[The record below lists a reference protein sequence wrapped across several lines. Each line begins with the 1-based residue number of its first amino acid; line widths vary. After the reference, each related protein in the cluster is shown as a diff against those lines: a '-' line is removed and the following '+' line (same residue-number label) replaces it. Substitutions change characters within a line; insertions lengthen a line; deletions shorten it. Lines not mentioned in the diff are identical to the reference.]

1 MTSTVEFLRHILPEE
16 GWRCGVVLKDD
27 GKRSQRFFKTNEEL
41 AAFCVAQSKP
51 GQHAYHAIATFK
63 TTANRKQ
70 ENVLALKCFPLDVD
84 VGDSKPYHTTAEAS
98 AALTDFIAAAGLP
111 EMLEIGSGSGGI
123 HAYIVLE
130 DAVSP
135 EVWKP
140 RAMAYKALCIELGF
154 KPDPTRTA
162 DSSSVLRPPGT
173 INYKHGL
180 VRPVTVLR
188 WAAPAALIDLPFKSL
203 KKINLDLHRPG
214 KTVLK
219 QVEHSRLI
227 DGAAAYSEIPSDA
240 DKVAAGCA
248 QIGHVRDVKGDV
260 PYDFW
265 LYALWTLH
273 FCTDGDNVGH
283 AWSIGHLRYS
293 FEETQGKLDQATS
306 PIKCETFAGLSPECA
321 ARCQACPWRGKITT
335 PLQIGRM
342 THAQEAPR
350 HGEAGDAGEADPHS
364 ETEELNGVESASSF
378 INDAHGLCFRTE
390 NKKGEP
396 QSILISSSPIHLVNI
411 NRGERG
417 ERDFSLNF
425 SIKRKFDTLQVEI
438 PTGVF
443 FSPRGMPEM
452 HRHGAV
458 IHDYDLMRKY
468 VRTAMDTY
476 NKQQQAAVRFD
487 QFGWKDDDT
496 SFLFGNH
503 LYKEGAIIT
512 AAGNPEIN
520 RRSRM
525 LGPRGGSLQAWSAAA
540 NSLFAEGC
548 EPHSFALCCA
558 FGAPL
563 MRFHSESEGGAIVN
577 LVSEASST
585 GKSTALEAVASVW
598 GELDGVRL
606 TDEDTR
612 VSRGILLGT
621 LGNLPCVFDE
631 LYKRD
636 PDVIRQFVITFTN
649 GRDKLRATGE
659 GTLRAPAGDW
669 QTILVLGSNQS
680 IVDIM
685 HAKNEEEA
693 QAFRVLEFGCE
704 QNFGGA
710 DGDKLRREL
719 KVNAGHAGDAYL
731 KYLLQPGMLT
741 TVKKELEDATTS
753 FRTDPKYGFHRQHRY
768 WVRALACAHVA
779 GRIVNKLG
787 ILAFSATR
795 VINWAAEHCK
805 ARAADEHT
813 GRRDYAH
820 VLNEAIYALYGAIL
834 VTDSEWKPQAA
845 CQVLVAPVPTKGFFA
860 RRVRE
865 NGRLWV
871 SRTWLNKWLVEHAI
885 NRTSFR
891 QDLIK
896 RGIIKNDSK
905 FVTLGAGTPHNVG
918 GQILTYEID
927 MHHAN
932 MMDALLAQEDML
944 PRAVIEEKPLADILK
959 FRRPKPSAFPSPP
972 PSSE

>member
-1 MTSTVEFLRHILPEE
+1 MTSTVAFLDAILPED

-27 GKRSQRFFKTNEEL
+27 GKRFQRFFKTNEEL
-41 AAFCVAQSKP
+41 AHFLLAQNQP
-51 GQHAYHAIATFK
+51 GQHVYHAIATFK
-63 TTANRKQ
+63 TPANRKQ
-70 ENVLALKCFPLDVD
+70 ENVFALKCFPLDVD
-84 VGDSKPYHTTAEAS
+84 VGDNKPYHTTAEAS
-98 AALTDFIAAAGLP
+98 AALTDFIAAAALP

-130 DAVSP
+130 DAVPP

-154 KPDPTRTA
+154 QPDPTRTA

-173 INYKHGL
+173 HNHKHGL
-180 VRPVTVLR
+180 VRPVMVMR
-188 WAAPAALIDLPFKSL
+188 WAAPAALIDLPFTRPIRL
-203 KKINLDLHRPG
+203 KTQTHRPG
-214 KTVLK
+214 PTTLK
-219 QVEHSRLI
+219 GTQHARLI

-240 DKVAAGCA
+240 NKVAAGCA
-248 QIGHVRDVKGDV
+248 QIGHVRDLKGDV
-260 PYDFW
+260 PYDLW

-273 FCTDGDNVGH
+273 FCTNGDDYGH
-283 AWSIGHLRYS
+283 DWSTGHPKYTE
-293 FEETQGKLDQATS
+293 EETQGKLDQATS

-321 ARCQACPWRGKITT
+321 ARCLACPWRTKVTT

-342 THAQEAPR
+342 IHAEKTQSD
-350 HGEAGDAGEADPHS
+350 GETGDAGEASSHA
-364 ETEELNGVESASSF
+364 ETTELNGVESASAF
-378 INDAHGLCFRTE
+378 INNAHGLFFRTE
-390 NKKGEP
+390 TKKGEP
-396 QSILISSSPIHLVNI
+396 QSLLISSSPIHLVNV

-425 SIKRKFDTLQVEI
+425 RIERKFDTLQVEI

-443 FSPRGMPEM
+443 FSPRGMSEM

-468 VRTAMDTY
+468 VRTAMDKY
-476 NKQQQAAVRFD
+476 NQDQHSAVRFD

-503 LYKEGAIIT
+503 LYKEGAILE

-525 LGPRGGSLQAWSAAA
+525 LGPRGGSLSAWSAAA

-731 KYLLQPGMLT
+731 KYLLQPGMLPT
-741 TVKKELEDATTS
+741 IKKELEDATTS
-753 FRTDPKYGFHRQHRY
+753 FRTLPKYGFDRQHRY
-768 WVRALACAHVA
+768 WVRALACAYVA
-779 GRIVNKLG
+779 GRIVNKLSL
-787 ILAFSATR
+787 LAFNAPR
-795 VINWAAEHCK
+795 IVDWAAEHCK
-805 ARAADEHT
+805 LRAESEHS

-834 VTDSEWKPQAA
+834 VTDTEWRPQNA
-845 CQVLVAPVPTKGFFA
+845 CQVLTAPVPSKGFFA
-860 RRVRE
+860 RRARE
-865 NGRLWV
+865 SGRLWI

-896 RGIIKNDSK
+896 RGVVKNDNK
-905 FVTLGAGTPHNVG
+905 FVTLGAGTPHNPG
-918 GQILTYEID
+918 GQIPTYEID
-927 MHHAN
+927 MHHPA
-932 MMDALLAQEDML
+932 MMDALLAQEDQL
-944 PRAVIEEKPLADILK
+944 PRTITEEKPLADILK
-959 FRRPKPSAFPSPP
+959 FRRPRPSTFPSPP